1 MDDIKSTIK
10 TIIYDKFKLEVV
22 DDTPVFDFVQDSI
35 EVMEFFFEVEQA
47 LDIRFNEEDL
57 LSIKTVKDIFEIAKK
72 S

>member
-1 MDDIKSTIK
+1 MDDIESAIK

-47 LDIRFNEEDL
+47 LNIRFNEQDL
-57 LSIKTVKDIFEIAKK
+57 LGIKTVKDIFEIAKK